1 MTRKKRRSTPKA
13 AAELPTKKTS
23 ITAKAQQA
31 SASKTGTLILAAAR
45 ADRKRRREAARNA
58 EVAANQGRT
67 TLIHLSKPQPTSGP
81 RLFAGV
87 TNLVQGAGRWF
98 GRLNLQT
105 LNQTIKR
112 VGTNIV
118 NGFVSLGSLGKRES
132 EGSPMQVSP
141 VPEPA
146 AAEAQAAAPVV
157 LAPQAPA
164 PRPTAVAAPQAQ
176 PADPAHVLPAN
187 TPSFPPLLQHQQQQ
201 KSPLKMILPASPRA
215 SSPRIQAARN
225 APAVTRAA
233 CREAAADAPVQNK
246 TIYATV
252 AHPINPSG
260 YPTLTST
267 MAAGVVQAQP
277 DPGSAVPA
285 LSLLSPQETEL
296 AGLLAPGVTQEDE
309 GIIQVVDSVLPM
321 SPVSPGNLKPVFE
334 YGY

>member
-1 MTRKKRRSTPKA
+1 MPRNHLLPIEVPQPASNTKRKERSPTGDQETINEAELTSRARRYLARKRAIKTELKKATDQELSGREEHASFEAEGA
-13 AAELPTKKTS
+13 AAPAPELGPP
-23 ITAKAQQA
+23 
-31 SASKTGTLILAAAR
+31 
-45 ADRKRRREAARNA
+45 
-58 EVAANQGRT
+58 
-67 TLIHLSKPQPTSGP
+67 LS
-81 RLFAGV
+81 F
-87 TNLVQGAGRWF
+87 F
-98 GRLNLQT
+98 G
-105 LNQTIKR
+105 
-112 VGTNIV
+112 G
-118 NGFVSLGSLGKRES
+118 SLGSLAHRIRRLFLKGLHTLKCPRRS
-132 EGSPMQVSP
+132 AAAPA
-141 VPEPA
+141 VPTPA
-146 AAEAQAAAPVV
+146 AAPA
-157 LAPQAPA
+157 APQAPA
-164 PRPTAVAAPQAQ
+164 PRPTAVTAPQAQ